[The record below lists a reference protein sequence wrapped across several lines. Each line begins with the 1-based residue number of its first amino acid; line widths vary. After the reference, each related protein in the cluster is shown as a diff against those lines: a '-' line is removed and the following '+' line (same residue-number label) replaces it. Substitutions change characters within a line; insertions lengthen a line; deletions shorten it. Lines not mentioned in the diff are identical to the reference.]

1 VLALADC
8 SSFYVVSRSNSRK
21 TTSAARALA
30 SPATT
35 PASSPAVA
43 KSSMSTES
51 QPQSWGI
58 MTLTQP
64 GFNDGPGLTVQ
75 REDAEYEAMMS
86 SINELLL
93 PAGKQAEAGMQQ
105 EHQTNA
111 SADSPSFFQQVPG
124 GIDHTPQKPPPKQLQ
139 QVHRQQ
145 IQQQQQQMGCERSV
159 WNPSSLAST
168 R

>member
-1 VLALADC
+1 
-8 SSFYVVSRSNSRK
+8 
-21 TTSAARALA
+21 
-30 SPATT
+30 
-35 PASSPAVA
+35 
-43 KSSMSTES
+43 MSTES

-64 GFNDGPGLTVQ
+64 GFNDGLGLTVQ
-75 REDAEYEAMMS
+75 REDGEYEAMMS

-93 PAGKQAEAGMQQ
+93 PAGKQAEAGMKQ

-111 SADSPSFFQQVPG
+111 SADSPSFFQQMPG

-139 QVHRQQ
+139 QPPPPPPHQQQ